1 MTKRT
6 AILIGFI
13 VIKFLLQ
20 YFMLSPEYDLHR
32 DEFLHLDQGNHL
44 AWGFTSVPPVTSW
57 LSLLIKILGNSV
69 FWIKF
74 FPALFGALTL
84 LVVWKTVEELKGNLF
99 ALILSAAAI
108 LVSVLLRLNSL
119 YQPNSLDVLCWTMF
133 YYVVIRYFNNGNQRL
148 LYLAAIVFAI
158 GFLNKYNIIFMLAGI
173 LPSILLTRQR
183 NVFSQKSVY
192 LAALCGML
200 FIGPNLF
207 WQYQNNFPVVHHMK
221 ELAATQLV
229 HVDRVAFIKSQLFFF
244 IGSLFVIIAA
254 LWALIMYQP
263 YQRYKP
269 FFFSFFI
276 TLMIFLSLKAK
287 DYYAIGVYPIY
298 IAFGA
303 AYLGAQLN
311 TGWKRYL
318 RPVAII
324 IPLLFLIPMYYI
336 DFPKSPQY
344 IVKNK
349 KRYKDLGM
357 LRWEDGKDHLLPQDY
372 ADMLG
377 WKELAQ
383 KVDQVY
389 ANLPNR
395 AQTVVLCDNY
405 GQAGAINYYSKK
417 GVKAVSFN
425 ADYINWF
432 NFDQQYVNVIRVKTW
447 SGQAGELQESAPY
460 FTTSSKIAEVSNPF
474 AREYGTTI
482 FLFTGAKIDV
492 NKRLKA
498 EIAEESKF

>member
-6 AILIGFI
+6 SILIGFI

-57 LSLLIKILGNSV
+57 LSLLIRILGNSV

-133 YYVVIRYFNNGNQRL
+133 YYVVVRYFNNGNRRL

-173 LPSILLTRQR
+173 VPSILLTRQR
-183 NVFSQKSVY
+183 NVFSQKSIY
-192 LAALCGML
+192 LATLCGIL
-200 FIGPNLF
+200 LVGPNLF

-229 HVDRVAFIKSQLFFF
+229 HVDRVAFINSQLFFF

-311 TGWKRYL
+311 TGWTRYL
-318 RPVAII
+318 KLVAII

-344 IVKNK
+344 IVKNE

-357 LRWEDGKDHLLPQDY
+357 LRWEDGKEHPLPQDY

-395 AQTVVLCDNY
+395 AQTIVLCDNY

-432 NFDQQYVNVIRVKTW
+432 NFDQQYVNVIRVKTL

-460 FTTSSKIAEVSNPF
+460 FTTSLKIAEVSNPF

-482 FLFTGAKIDV
+482 FLFTGAKVNV

-498 EIAEESKF
+498 EITESKF